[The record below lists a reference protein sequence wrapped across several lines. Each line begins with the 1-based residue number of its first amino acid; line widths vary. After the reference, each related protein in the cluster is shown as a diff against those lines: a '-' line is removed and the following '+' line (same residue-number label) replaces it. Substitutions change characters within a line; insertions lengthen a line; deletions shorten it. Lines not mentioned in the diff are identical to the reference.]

1 MDWLYLAPRIQY
13 TSYIV
18 TQRIRVSIM
27 CVALYAESRITCVAL
42 LLAALFYSVLWYVCM
57 YPFRKAY
64 AMPVSNPIIQPYAFI
79 NNLCNMSNDLHLLS
93 TAGLSATERVEYMLC
108 KLSSDGCIHC
118 EDAGKLWRVGFTYC
132 YIIE

>member
-1 MDWLYLAPRIQY
+1 MDWLYLVPRIQY

-18 TQRIRVSIM
+18 TQRICVSIM
-27 CVALYAESRITCVAL
+27 CVALYAESRIT
-42 LLAALFYSVLWYVCM
+42 ALFYSVLWYVCM

-64 AMPVSNPIIQPYAFI
+64 AMLVSNPIIQPYAFI

-108 KLSSDGCIHC
+108 KLSSDGCIHY
-118 EDAGKLWRVGFTYC
+118 EDAGKLWHVGFTYC